1 MVRTFLQ
8 TRRQFLKVSSAALA
22 GLALPRDASGRPQA
36 TARFGM
42 VTDPHYADC
51 GERGPRFYRESSS
64 KMRECVELMNA
75 EGVDFLIE
83 LGDFKDQDE
92 PGVEADTLGYLEEIE
107 SELAAFAGPRYHVLG
122 NHDMDSISKA
132 QFLAG
137 TENTSIDPD
146 VTYYSFDR
154 GDLHFV
160 VLDANFRAD
169 GGAYDHG
176 DFDYRDTNIPPQQL
190 DWLAQDLASTN
201 APTLLF
207 VHQRLDGEGPLFV
220 NNADEV
226 RLLMRR
232 RGNVIAA
239 FHGHDHA
246 GDHRE
251 IDGIHFYTLR
261 AVVEGSGLYN
271 SSYAIVGVHAD
282 GLTITGYRRAVSHDL
297 LEAP

>member
-1 MVRTFLQ
+1 MVRMFLQ
-8 TRRQFLKVSSAALA
+8 TRREFLKVSSAALA
-22 GLALPRDASGRPQA
+22 GLAFPRAASGQRQA
-36 TARFGM
+36 AVRFGM

-51 GERGPRFYRESSS
+51 EERGTRFYRQSSA

-92 PGVEADTLGYLEEIE
+92 PGVEADTLRYLEEIE

-137 TENTSIDPD
+137 TENTGIDP
-146 VTYYSFDR
+146 
-154 GDLHFV
+154 
-160 VLDANFRAD
+160 
-169 GGAYDHG
+169 
-176 DFDYRDTNIPPQQL
+176 
-190 DWLAQDLASTN
+190 
-201 APTLLF
+201 
-207 VHQRLDGEGPLFV
+207 RLDGEGPVFV

-251 IDGIHFYTLR
+251 IDDIHFYTLR
-261 AVVEGSGLYN
+261 AAVEGSGLDN

-282 GLTITGYRRAVSHDL
+282 GLTISGYRRAVSHDL

>member
-1 MVRTFLQ
+1 MVRAFRP
-8 TRRQFLKVSSAALA
+8 TRRQFLKVSSAALT
-22 GLALPRDASGRPQA
+22 GLAFPRGVNGRPQA
-36 TARFGM
+36 AARFGM

-51 GERGPRFYRESSS
+51 EERGTRFYRESST

-92 PGVEADTLGYLEEIE
+92 PGVEADTLRYVGEIE

-137 TENTSIDPD
+137 TANTGIDSD

-169 GGAYDHG
+169 GVSYDHG
-176 DFDYRDTNIPPQQL
+176 DFDYRDTNVPPEQL
-190 DWLAQDLASTN
+190 DWLARDLGATD
-201 APTLLF
+201 APTILF

-239 FHGHDHA
+239 FHGHDHP
-246 GDHRE
+246 GGHSE

-261 AVVEGSGLYN
+261 AVVEGSGLDN
-271 SSYAIVGVHAD
+271 SSYAIVGVQAD

-297 LEAP
+297 LETP